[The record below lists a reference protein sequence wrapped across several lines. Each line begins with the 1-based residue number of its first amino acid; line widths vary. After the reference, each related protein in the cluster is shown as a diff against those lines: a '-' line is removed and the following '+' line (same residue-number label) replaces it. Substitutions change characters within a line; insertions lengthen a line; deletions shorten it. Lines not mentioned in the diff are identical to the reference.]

1 MQLIILGMHRSGTS
15 VLTRLINLM
24 GVYFG
29 PEGISTGANQE
40 NPKGFW
46 ERRDVRELNDL
57 VLQGSGCDWDRVSKF
72 DLDAVPAPILQEF
85 NKRASRL
92 VLEMDAHR
100 PWMLKE
106 PRLCLL
112 LPLWRRWIELPIGIH
127 VYRNPVEVASSLNK
141 RNGIPMEAGLALW
154 DRYVRS
160 ALEASSDMP
169 RIVVSHRQL
178 VQQPAVALPQL
189 LRDLEG
195 LGVPGLRMPSER
207 EFEAFVQDD
216 LYRER
221 EDREDLLAYRKA
233 PQLHLFRTLES
244 GGLPPGKAPINKA
257 SSAALAKYEAG
268 LPPLS
273 VPGSGAPAETA
284 ESLRGKL
291 ALRDQEIKFVR
302 ELAGKHEASAEQH
315 AQRVADLAQEV
326 SLAQVAAAKLE
337 GELRLRDERAAGLER
352 EATAA
357 REAATQ
363 LEARFLQHV
372 AEVGNAAGFARE
384 TATWLEAE
392 LRQRDERLA
401 AQELHAHSLQQ
412 ANERLDI
419 QLRESREAFREGE
432 ENFKRQLA
440 ELRRCTAAEADLTER
455 LARRDQDLVESKRQI
470 AELTGH
476 IKDSDNH
483 VGQLER
489 AARQV
494 DEAKQALEQQHADL
508 KLRLQERE
516 RDCQVK
522 EQEVRALETACRKAE
537 RNVDLRHRE
546 LAALTRL
553 LLDREEQLDQSTL
566 ANRQLT
572 AAHQRSVDEA
582 EALRGVIDR
591 IRRSRSWRLT
601 APLRAVLGRDDGVV
615 QVHASEEAGMLAS
628 SELFDG
634 EWYLQHYPEVARSG
648 MAPIEHFLRIGAA
661 ERKDPGPGF
670 STAGYL
676 RNNPDVGGAGVN
688 PLVHYIAHGKAEG
701 RRWK

>member
-1 MQLIILGMHRSGTS
+1 MTMQLIILGMHRSGTS

-46 ERRDVRELNDL
+46 ERRDVRALNDL
-57 VLQGSGCDWDRVSKF
+57 VLQGSGCDWNRVSKF

-92 VLEMDAHR
+92 ILEMDAHR

-127 VYRNPVEVASSLNK
+127 VYRNPVEVASSLYK
-141 RNGIPMEAGLALW
+141 RNSIPMDAGLALW
-154 DRYVRS
+154 ERYVRS
-160 ALEASSDMP
+160 SLEASSDMP

-178 VQQPAVALPQL
+178 VQQPAVALAQL

-195 LGVPGLRMPSER
+195 MGVPGLRMPSER
-207 EFEAFVQDD
+207 EYEAFIQDD

-221 EDREDLLAYRKA
+221 EGREDLLAYRKA
-233 PQLHLFRTLES
+233 PQLRLFRTLES
-244 GGLPPGKAPINKA
+244 GGLPPGKAPINKVNP
-257 SSAALAKYEAG
+257 AALAKYEAG

-273 VPGSGAPAETA
+273 VPGSDAPAETA

-302 ELAGKHEASAEQH
+302 ELAGKHEASAKQHEQ
-315 AQRVADLAQEV
+315 
-326 SLAQVAAAKLE
+326 
-337 GELRLRDERAAGLER
+337 
-352 EATAA
+352 
-357 REAATQ
+357 
-363 LEARFLQHV
+363 
-372 AEVGNAAGFARE
+372 AAGFACE
-384 TATWLEAE
+384 TATWLKAE

-401 AQELHAHSLQQ
+401 AQELHAHSLRQ
-412 ANERLDI
+412 ANERLDV

-440 ELRRCTAAEADLTER
+440 ELSRSTAAEADLTQR
-455 LARRDQDLVESKRQI
+455 LAQRDQDLVESKREL
-470 AELTGH
+470 AELAGH
-476 IKDSDNH
+476 IQDSLNH
-483 VGQLER
+483 IGQLER
-489 AARQV
+489 AARLA
-494 DEAKQALEQQHADL
+494 DEAKQALEQQYADLELRLQVRDQELRALRVVHAAQLDSATRQADEAMRALEQEHADL

-516 RDCQVK
+516 RDCQAK
-522 EQEVRALETACRKAE
+522 EQEVRALEIASRKAE
-537 RNVDLRHRE
+537 HNVDLRHRE

-566 ANRQLT
+566 TNRQLT

-582 EALRGVIDR
+582 EALRVAIDR
-591 IRRSRSWRLT
+591 MRRSRSWRLT

-615 QVHASEEAGMLAS
+615 QVHASEEVDMLAS
-628 SELFDG
+628 SELFDE

-648 MAPIEHFLRIGAA
+648 MTPIEHFLRIGAA
-661 ERKDPGPGF
+661 ERRDPGPVF
-670 STAGYL
+670 NTAGYL
-676 RNNPDVGGAGVN
+676 RNNPDVEGAGIN